1 MAHICLVGR
10 GPFGVLHKI
19 MVDTAWSSPSPEC
32 TVCHY
37 SKSQN
42 TRLPACF
49 YACMMTGDTESRRP
63 CRTITAI
70 VWDIRQ
76 SQLVSLWNR
85 HMNVSVYKLGQAKRV
100 LNVSTLQSFFS
111 ANSKNDC
118 GWILVLSVTLRFQ
131 WKSNNINWKGKCTL
145 TSCVEI

>member
-10 GPFGVLHKI
+10 GPFGVHHKI
-19 MVDTAWSSPSPEC
+19 TVDTAWNSPSPEC
-32 TVCHY
+32 IVCHY

-49 YACMMTGDTESRRP
+49 HACMMTGDTESRRA

-76 SQLVSLWNR
+76 SQLVSLCNR

-100 LNVSTLQSFFS
+100 LNMSTLQLFIS
-111 ANSKNDC
+111 ANSEMSMERI
-118 GWILVLSVTLRFQ
+118 WFYLS
-131 WKSNNINWKGKCTL
+131 G
-145 TSCVEI
+145 